1 MFNLEQNYKVL
12 FMFYIQFIMHTQEKK
27 LIHAI
32 DIDTINTANTG
43 KVSHEL

>member
-12 FMFYIQFIMHTQEKK
+12 FMFYIQFIIHTQKK
-27 LIHAI
+27 NVIHAI
-32 DIDTINTANTG
+32 DIDTINIANTG